1 MTETVNDLPTTNEE
15 KLKCK
20 FCNSQIL
27 SEKIGKMIYDRT
39 IDIPL
44 MMQKKDYTEIEKED
58 IKKFCIVEKVFDF
71 DNVGVTRSHEGR
83 VYLTCSECDMGP
95 IGLKDPDSTQYLVAI
110 ERVVSSSA
118 S

>member
-1 MTETVNDLPTTNEE
+1 MNNQ

-20 FCNSQIL
+20 FCQSLIL
-27 SEKIGKMIYDRT
+27 SENIGKMVYNRP

-44 MMQKKDYTEIEKED
+44 MVQKKDITEVEKEELA
-58 IKKFCIVEKVFDF
+58 KFCIVEKVFDF
-71 DNVGVTRSHEGR
+71 DNVGVTNSHEGR

-95 IGLKDPDSTQYLVAI
+95 IGLKDPDSTHYLIAI
-110 ERVVSSSA
+110 ERVDA